1 MRGNLILEA
10 QPLRN
15 GRDEALMG
23 DPVDEAEVTR
33 GDRFIKTAVAILGET
48 GRTDFTVQEVV
59 ARSKTSLRAFYQHF
73 SSKDELLLA
82 LFDRTIAQ
90 SAQTWRA
97 ETTGL
102 DSTAALKLVI
112 DRISQQ
118 PESSTQDSLNRALSL
133 YNQHLAET
141 RPREYA
147 RVLSPLHQLI
157 RDIVG
162 QGITEGVF
170 NPGLDVG
177 AAAAI
182 VMQTMVGA
190 QRLHWLGSEL
200 NGTPIDAGQLY
211 DFCSRA
217 LGIRDTDD
225 ESAAPSLAELFAQIG
240 MRPGTHDGEFAM
252 TMPVSP
258 QVVNTSGALQ
268 GGLIATLVDVAGG
281 QFGLE
286 HLQPGTTMTTAD
298 LFVRYLRPIRQGS
311 ARAVPRMLR
320 SGRRAMVM
328 QVDIYGDGDE
338 TRRDGDREFRHHQR
352 NDTDGRPPG
361 RRPRPGT
368 PWGAKV
374 VTSLPPTENPRLP
387 QGDRHAVARAFLPRV
402 RRRQPHVRTAGGAD
416 QVPPGQAQERDRLRP
431 GPRSHQD
438 RGARP
443 HQRVHPQP
451 DVRSG
456 GPPGRA
462 GGLLPA
468 RRAGKSYREIL
479 GEPMKAIPA
488 FREPG
493 PRLEV
498 MDELGIDYA
507 LMFPTLASLV
517 EERMKDDPEMTH
529 DVIHALNQWMY
540 EHVDVQLPGAHLRHP
555 GDHPAHRRARA

>member
-1 MRGNLILEA
+1 MA
-10 QPLRN
+10 
-15 GRDEALMG
+15 
-23 DPVDEAEVTR
+23 DPIEEPEVTR
-33 GDRFIKTAVAILGET
+33 GDRFIKTAVEILGET

-90 SAQTWRA
+90 SVQAWRA
-97 ETTGL
+97 ETDGL

-112 DRISQQ
+112 DRISQK

-162 QGITEGVF
+162 LGITEGVF

-182 VMQTMVGA
+182 VMQTIMGA
-190 QRLHWLGSEL
+190 QRLHWLGTEL
-200 NGTPIDAGQLY
+200 IATAIDSGQLY

-217 LGIRDTDD
+217 LGIRDIDD
-225 ESAAPSLAELFAQIG
+225 EAAPPSLAELFAQIG
-240 MRPGTHDGEFAM
+240 MRPGIHNGEFAM

-258 QVVNTSGALQ
+258 HVTNTSGALQ

-286 HLQPGTTMTTAD
+286 HLRPGTTMTTAD
-298 LFVRYLRPIRQGS
+298 LFVRYLRPIKQGS

-338 TRRDGDREFRHHQR
+338 LAATATVNFAVIDG
-352 NDTDGRPPG
+352 P
-361 RRPRPGT
+361 T
-368 PWGAKV
+368 P
-374 VTSLPPTENPRLP
+374 
-387 QGDRHAVARAFLPRV
+387 
-402 RRRQPHVRTAGGAD
+402 
-416 QVPPGQAQERDRLRP
+416 QVP
-431 GPRSHQD
+431 SW
-438 RGARP
+438 
-443 HQRVHPQP
+443 P
-451 DVRSG
+451 DS
-456 GPPGRA
+456 
-462 GGLLPA
+462 
-468 RRAGKSYREIL
+468 
-479 GEPMKAIPA
+479 
-488 FREPG
+488 
-493 PRLEV
+493 
-498 MDELGIDYA
+498 
-507 LMFPTLASLV
+507 
-517 EERMKDDPEMTH
+517 
-529 DVIHALNQWMY
+529 
-540 EHVDVQLPGAHLRHP
+540 
-555 GDHPAHRRARA
+555 